1 MLPAYPKRS
10 EKMFVH
16 FPCLRPRCAAGAVLA
31 AALATLGWSGGATA
45 QGSPPQGSPPQ
56 GGIPSGVPVQATTA
70 KRQDVPVLLRNIGTV
85 QAWNSVQVRARVD
98 GTLDTVFFKEGQTV
112 RRGDPLALIDPRP
125 YAAALALAQAKK
137 AADEAQLVNA
147 QRDLARYAS
156 LSRNDF
162 ASRQQVDTQAA
173 TVAQFEANIKGDVAA
188 IATAQLNL
196 DFCHINAPLEGRV
209 GLRQVDP
216 GNQIHAT
223 DTQPIVSITQI
234 HPIAVIFTL
243 PQDDLPQIQ
252 AGMARGS
259 VPVLAATSDDK
270 AVLSQ
275 GSLETI
281 DNTIDTTT
289 GTIRLKAVFD
299 NADDKLWPGQF
310 VNVGLQVDTL
320 HDVVTVPSPAVQ
332 RGPDGL
338 YAYVV
343 KPDSTVAMQPV
354 EVRQDDGQTAVIAK
368 GLDGGVEVV
377 TNGASR
383 LQNGTA
389 VTVRLAKASS

>member
-1 MLPAYPKRS
+1 
-10 EKMFVH
+10 MFVH
-16 FPCLRPRCAAGAVLA
+16 FSCVRLRCVAVAVLTA
-31 AALATLGWSGGATA
+31 VATIGWSGGATA
-45 QGSPPQGSPPQ
+45 QGSPP
-56 GGIPSGVPVQATTA
+56 SGVPVQATTS

-98 GTLDTVFFKEGQTV
+98 GTLDTVFFKEGETV
-112 RRGDPLALIDPRP
+112 RRGAALALIDPRP

-137 AADEAQLVNA
+137 TADEAQLVNA
-147 QRDLARYAS
+147 QRDLVRYSS

-173 TVAQFEANIKGDVAA
+173 TVAQLEATIKGDVAA
-188 IATAQLNL
+188 IDTAQLNL
-196 DFCHINAPLEGRV
+196 DFCHINSPLEGRV

-243 PQDDLPQIQ
+243 PQDNLPQIQ
-252 AGMARGS
+252 AAMARGS
-259 VPVLAATSDDK
+259 VPVLAATSDDT
-270 AVLSQ
+270 AVLSR

-281 DNTIDTTT
+281 DNTIDATT

-310 VNVGLQVDTL
+310 VNARLQIDTL
-320 HDVVTVPSPAVQ
+320 HDVVTVPTVAVQ
-332 RGPDGL
+332 HGPDGL

-343 KPDSTVAMQPV
+343 KPNSTVAMQPV

-368 GLDGGVEVV
+368 GLDGGIQVI

-389 VTVRLAKASS
+389 VTVSPAKASS

>member
-1 MLPAYPKRS
+1 
-10 EKMFVH
+10 MFVH
-16 FPCLRPRCAAGAVLA
+16 FPRSILRCLAVATLTATIAAG
-31 AALATLGWSGGATA
+31 GWSGEASA
-45 QGSPPQGSPPQ
+45 QGNTAPAGSQ
-56 GGIPSGVPVQATTA
+56 SGVPVHVAAA

-98 GTLDTVFFKEGQTV
+98 GTLDTVYFKEGQTV
-112 RRGDPLALIDPRP
+112 RRGDALALIDPRP
-125 YAAALALAQAKK
+125 YAAALAMAQAKK
-137 AADEAQLVNA
+137 AADEAQLANA
-147 QRDLARYAS
+147 QRDLARYSS

-173 TVAQFEANIKGDVAA
+173 MVAQFEANIKGDVAA
-188 IATAQLNL
+188 IETAQLNL

-209 GLRQVDP
+209 GLRLVDP

-234 HPIAVIFTL
+234 HPISVIFTL

-252 AGMARGS
+252 AAIAHGS
-259 VPVLAATSDDK
+259 VPALAASSDDK
-270 AVLSQ
+270 TVLSS

-281 DNTIDTTT
+281 DNAIDVTT
-289 GTIRLKAVFD
+289 GTIRLKVRFD

-310 VNVGLQVDTL
+310 VNVRLQVDNL
-320 HDVVTVPSPAVQ
+320 HDVVTVPSVAVQ

-343 KPDSTVAMQPV
+343 KPNSTVAMQPV

-368 GLDGGVEVV
+368 GLDEGVEVV

-383 LQNGTA
+383 LQNGTV
-389 VTVRLAKASS
+389 VTVSQTKASS

>member
-1 MLPAYPKRS
+1 
-10 EKMFVH
+10 MFVD
-16 FPCLRPRCAAGAVLA
+16 FLRLHMRCVTIAVLVGA
-31 AALATLGWSGGATA
+31 FAGVGWSSGATA
-45 QGSPPQGSPPQ
+45 QGSTTP
-56 GGIPSGVPVQATTA
+56 GGLQSGVPVHAAVA
-70 KRQDVPVLLRNIGTV
+70 KLADVPVLLRNIGTV

-98 GTLDTVFFKEGQTV
+98 GTLDTVYFKEGQTV
-112 RRGDPLALIDPRP
+112 RRGDALALIDPRP
-125 YAAALALAQAKK
+125 YAAALAMAQAKK
-137 AADEAQLVNA
+137 AADEAQLSNA
-147 QRDLARYAS
+147 QRDLTRYSS

-173 TVAQFEANIKGDVAA
+173 MVAQFEANIKGDVAA
-188 IATAQLNL
+188 IDTAQLNL
-196 DFCHINAPLEGRV
+196 DFCHINSPLEGRV

-252 AGMARGS
+252 AAMAHGS
-259 VPVLAATSDDK
+259 VLVMAATSDDK
-270 AVLSQ
+270 AVLSR
-275 GSLETI
+275 GSLETTDNAI
-281 DNTIDTTT
+281 DVTT

-310 VNVGLQVDTL
+310 VNVRLQVDNL
-320 HDVVTVPSPAVQ
+320 HDVVTVPSVAVQ

-338 YAYVV
+338 YTYVV
-343 KPDSTVAMQPV
+343 KPNSTVAMQPV

-368 GLDGGVEVV
+368 GLDAGAEVI

-383 LQNGTA
+383 LQDGTA
-389 VTVRLAKASS
+389 VTVSQVKASS

>member
-1 MLPAYPKRS
+1 
-10 EKMFVH
+10 MFVH
-16 FPCLRPRCAAGAVLA
+16 FSCVRLRCVAVAVLTA
-31 AALATLGWSGGATA
+31 VATIGWSGGATA
-45 QGSPPQGSPPQ
+45 QGSPP
-56 GGIPSGVPVQATTA
+56 SGVPVQATTS

-98 GTLDTVFFKEGQTV
+98 GTLDTVFFKEGETV
-112 RRGDPLALIDPRP
+112 RRGAALALIDPRP

-147 QRDLARYAS
+147 QRDLVRYSS

-173 TVAQFEANIKGDVAA
+173 TVAQLEATIKGDVAA
-188 IATAQLNL
+188 IDTAQLNL
-196 DFCHINAPLEGRV
+196 DFCHINSPLEGRV

-243 PQDDLPQIQ
+243 PQDNLPQIQ
-252 AGMARGS
+252 AAMARGS
-259 VPVLAATSDDK
+259 VPVLAATSDDT
-270 AVLSQ
+270 AVLSR

-281 DNTIDTTT
+281 DNTIDATT

-310 VNVGLQVDTL
+310 VNARLQIDTL
-320 HDVVTVPSPAVQ
+320 HDVVTVPTVAVQ
-332 RGPDGL
+332 HGPDGL

-354 EVRQDDGQTAVIAK
+354 EVRQDDGQMAVIAK
-368 GLDGGVEVV
+368 GLDGGIQVI

-389 VTVRLAKASS
+389 VTVSPAKASS

>member
-1 MLPAYPKRS
+1 MLSVYLNRS
-10 EKMFVH
+10 EKMFVR
-16 FPCLRPRCAAGAVLA
+16 FPCLRLRCVAVAVLA
-31 AALATLGWSGGATA
+31 ALATVGWSGRVTA
-45 QGSPPQGSPPQ
+45 QGSAPQGSAPQ
-56 GGIPSGVPVQATTA
+56 GSAPSGVPVQATIS

-85 QAWNSVQVRARVD
+85 QAWNAVQVRARVD
-98 GTLDTVFFKEGQTV
+98 GTLDTVFFKEGETV
-112 RRGDPLALIDPRP
+112 RRGAALALIDPRP
-125 YAAALALAQAKK
+125 YAAALAQAQAKK

-147 QRDLARYAS
+147 QRDFARYSS
-156 LSRNDF
+156 LSRSDF

-173 TVAQFEANIKGDVAA
+173 MVAQFDATIKGDVAA
-188 IATAQLNL
+188 IETAQLNL

-223 DTQPIVSITQI
+223 DTQPIVSITQV

-252 AGMARGS
+252 AAMARGG

-270 AVLSQ
+270 AVLSR

-289 GTIRLKAVFD
+289 GTIRLKAVFE

-310 VNVGLQVDTL
+310 VSVALQVDTL
-320 HDVVTVPSPAVQ
+320 HDVVTVPTVAVQ
-332 RGPDGL
+332 HGPDGL

-354 EVRQDDGQTAVIAK
+354 EVRQDDGQTAVIVK
-368 GLDGGVEVV
+368 GLDGGVAVV

-383 LQNGTA
+383 LQSGTV
-389 VTVRLAKASS
+389 VTVSPAKASS

>member
-1 MLPAYPKRS
+1 
-10 EKMFVH
+10 MFVH
-16 FPCLRPRCAAGAVLA
+16 FSCVRLRCVAVAVLTA
-31 AALATLGWSGGATA
+31 VATIGWSGGATA
-45 QGSPPQGSPPQ
+45 QGSPP
-56 GGIPSGVPVQATTA
+56 SGVPVQATTS

-98 GTLDTVFFKEGQTV
+98 GTLDTVFFKEGETV
-112 RRGDPLALIDPRP
+112 RRGAALALIDPRP

-137 AADEAQLVNA
+137 TADEAQLVNA
-147 QRDLARYAS
+147 QRDLVRYSS

-173 TVAQFEANIKGDVAA
+173 TVAQLEATIKGDVAA
-188 IATAQLNL
+188 IDTAQLNL
-196 DFCHINAPLEGRV
+196 DFCHINSPLEGRV

-243 PQDDLPQIQ
+243 PQDNLPQIQ
-252 AGMARGS
+252 AAMARGS
-259 VPVLAATSDDK
+259 VPVLAATSDDT
-270 AVLSQ
+270 AVLSR

-281 DNTIDTTT
+281 DNTIDATT

-310 VNVGLQVDTL
+310 VNARLQIDTL
-320 HDVVTVPSPAVQ
+320 HDVVTVPTVAVQ
-332 RGPDGL
+332 HGPDGL

-354 EVRQDDGQTAVIAK
+354 EVRQDDGQMAVIAK
-368 GLDGGVEVV
+368 GLDGGIQVI

-389 VTVRLAKASS
+389 VTVSPAKASS